1 MILLGVEK
9 KVSPILFYSI
19 LVFQAFFFFFA
30 ITEEQHGEE
39 FKKINPLSKVPAI
52 DDNGFKLT
60 ER

>member
-9 KVSPILFYSI
+9 KVSPILFYTSI
-19 LVFQAFFFFFA
+19 PSFFFFFA